1 MSAKHALLGLL
12 LEGPA
17 YPYELGDRLQQRL
30 GPAWEVKSGQLYQLV
45 KGLEK
50 DELIERVEHARPDR
64 EDRHVFAITDE
75 GVIEFERWFDET
87 ANRVR
92 LCRRPL
98 LIQITF
104 AGPRRLQDALAKVDS
119 YELQCAE
126 RLKQIARLREAL
138 PADGTLIRADHL
150 LLRLNLSADVY
161 QLEGELRWARHAR
174 EMLSWLSN
182 RDAVWPVDRKRPDIA
197 DRRRAS
203 PSVRRQMFTRMAADE
218 PADAGATT
226 SPLTPAPR
234 LRRSAQEDD

>member
-30 GPAWEVKSGQLYQLV
+30 GPAWEVNSGQLYQLV

-50 DELIERVEHARPDR
+50 DALIERIQNSPSDR
-64 EDRHVFAITDE
+64 DDRHVFAITGD
-75 GVIEFERWFDET
+75 GVSEFERWFDQT
-87 ANRVR
+87 ANGVR

-104 AGPRRLQDALAKVDS
+104 AGPRRLQDALAKVDA

-126 RLKQIARLREAL
+126 RLKEIARLRETL

-150 LLRLNLSADVY
+150 LLRLNLSADIY
-161 QLEGELRWARHAR
+161 QLEGELRWSRHAR

-182 RDAVWPVDRKRPDIA
+182 REAVWPADRKRPEIGDHS
-197 DRRRAS
+197 DRPDARREL
-203 PSVRRQMFTRMAADE
+203 FKRMAAD
-218 PADAGATT
+218 ASAG
-226 SPLTPAPR
+226 S
-234 LRRSAQEDD
+234 DDRGSKKRPKRD